1 MYLFIMCKPARR
13 GEKWDGARVSSSR
26 TFLTSWC
33 PTRSPL
39 LHPFAS
45 VVMAGGTT
53 TFSLTAT
60 DLHFLLDFPW
70 WSFTA
75 TVFTSKLS
83 RGYTHASILSQWHE
97 PRTKVG
103 EAARDRP
110 GFRFY
115 TRLTYAMQ
123 KLTLSFVSLH
133 ARSREKN
140 ATALRRN
147 RRRLEKYFFF

>member
-1 MYLFIMCKPARR
+1 MCKPPRR
-13 GEKWDGARVSSSR
+13 RRSEKRDGKVPSSR

-39 LHPFAS
+39 LHPVAS
-45 VVMAGGTT
+45 VVMAEG

-60 DLHFLLDFPW
+60 DLDFLLDFPW

-75 TVFTSKLS
+75 TVFTSKFS
-83 RGYTHASILSQWHE
+83 RGYTHASILAVTWTA
-97 PRTKVG
+97 PRSART
-103 EAARDRP
+103 RDRP
-110 GFRFY
+110 GFAFIRDFI
-115 TRLTYAMQ
+115 RAMQ

-133 ARSREKN
+133 ARFREKD

-147 RRRLEKYFFF
+147 WRRLEKYFFNLERLL